1 MTTRTLFCFGLGYTA
16 QRLAARLIPR
26 GFRIAGTVRGEDKA
40 AALGAEGIDARV
52 WGGAGGAAPGLP
64 EDPDAVF
71 LVSVPPDVDGCPAAR
86 IFAREVS
93 ARSVIYLS
101 TTGVYGDRG
110 GAWVDETSAPSP
122 SGERGARRL
131 AAETDWQRG
140 RGGATAIARLPGI
153 YGPGRSAV
161 DRVRDGTARRI
172 VKPGQVFSRIHV
184 DDLAAGLEALIDRGV
199 PDGVYHFADDEP
211 APPEAPIAHA
221 AALLGVE
228 PPPVEDFETADLSPM
243 ARSFYAECKRVAS
256 ARTREALG
264 WAPRFPTYREGL
276 AALI

>member
-1 MTTRTLFCFGLGYTA
+1 MTTKTLFCFGIGYTA
-16 QRLAARLIPR
+16 QRLAARLLPR
-26 GFRIAGTVRGEDKA
+26 RVRIAGTVRGEDKA
-40 AALGAEGIDARV
+40 ASLTDGGIDAQV
-52 WGGAGGAAPGLP
+52 WGGAGGAAPDLP
-64 EDPDAVF
+64 RDPNAVF

-86 IFAREVS
+86 TFARRVG
-93 ARSVIYLS
+93 ARPVIYLS

-110 GAWVDETSAPSP
+110 GAWVDETSEPSP

-131 AAETDWQRG
+131 AAEAGWQQG
-140 RGGATAIARLPGI
+140 REGATAVVRLPGI
-153 YGPGRSAV
+153 YGPGRSAIE
-161 DRVRDGTARRI
+161 RVRDGTARRI

-228 PPPVEDFETADLSPM
+228 PPPVEDFETAQLSPM

-256 ARTREALG
+256 ARTREGLD
-264 WAPRFPTYREGL
+264 WTPRYPSYREGL
-276 AALI
+276 AALL